1 MREPLYRQIA
11 EDLMRRIESGEMR
24 RGSQLPTELELM
36 DSYNASRNTVRDA
49 VKWLITRGLVETR
62 PGQGTFVVEKIDP
75 FVTTLSADPETG
87 QGRGEGAAYVSEVRA
102 TGREPDATVPRVE
115 IHQASGIVAAELQV
129 DEGTSLVSRHQQRLI
144 DHMPYSLQT
153 SFYPMDL
160 VARGATRL
168 IEAADISQG
177 TVAYLSQAL
186 AIEQAGYR
194 DMITVRAPDT
204 DEIKF
209 FKLPDNGRVAVFE
222 NFRTAFDEQG
232 VPFRLTVTVYP
243 ADRNEFVI
251 NVGDVPEQSLKRGPL
266 RPDEARSALKGSAI
280 GTLGKDSRESLA

>member
-11 EDLMRRIESGEMR
+11 ENLLHRIESGEMR

-36 DSYNASRNTVRDA
+36 DSYSASRNTVRDA

-87 QGRGEGAAYVSEVRA
+87 LGSGEGHAYLSEVRA
-102 TGREPDATVPRVE
+102 TSRKPDATVPRVE
-115 IHQASGIVAAELQV
+115 IHQASGVVATELRV

-144 DHMPYSLQT
+144 DEMPYSLQT

-177 TVAYLSQAL
+177 TVAYLTQAL
-186 AIEQAGYR
+186 EVKQAGYR
-194 DMITVRAPDT
+194 DMITVRTPDA

-209 FKLPDNGRVAVFE
+209 FKLPDNGCVAVFE

-232 VPFRLTVTVYP
+232 MPFRLTVTVYP

-251 NVGDVPEQSLKRGPL
+251 NVGDVPEQSLKRGAV
-266 RPDEARSALKGSAI
+266 RPDEARSAPKGSANAAM
-280 GTLGKDSRESLA
+280 GKNSRVSLA